1 VFPLAVRLY
10 GQGLGHVGRDLSLVY
25 GLDTLGAATGALLAG
40 FVLVPKAGLSA
51 STWLLGLAAA
61 GLGVLILTLK
71 GEARQPG
78 KREKTRKDTEP
89 PPAPAEPL
97 GSPVRLAALLA
108 TFFLTGSAALLLETG
123 WNRFF
128 SLLNGTDIYSTSTV
142 LAGFLGGIGL
152 GSLFMARWIDRI
164 RNPFAAVA
172 YLYAAIAL
180 SGMLVFRSGDF
191 FTRTYFKVFAW
202 SNGYYAFQLTIC
214 LLIGLIVILATL
226 AMGANFPLVARIAT
240 RAGAERGTSA
250 GRVFFVNTMGAVL
263 GALLAE
269 FVLLPT
275 WGFSGLMLAALGI
288 YGLAVLIFLAF
299 SPGRRRLLHAGAC
312 AVLLAGAVLLSPAVT
327 AFRMPYLALYYHGLR
342 DGSLKKYQEELRSLR
357 LVTQRQG
364 FYGQVSVVRFGPH
377 LLLKRNGKT
386 DASTGGRDNRTQI
399 LLGHLP
405 LLLHPHPRRVLTIGL
420 GGGFTLRALV
430 HHPAPV
436 QITAVEINPL
446 VVAVARDQ
454 FGIYN
459 DHAL

>member
-1 VFPLAVRLY
+1 SMKKNRSTANASPASASRPLLLLSTVFFTNLLSLSCQVLWLRKLSFLFGSTAAVLSTVLSVFLLGLALGALAAGHAADRSSRPWRLLALIEIGLGAYCALSLPIFTAGRSFFLAVFPADLAPLPAALAKLLIVLVTMLAPTLAIGAVFPLAVRLY

-71 GEARQPG
+71 VEARQPG

-152 GSLFMARWIDRI
+152 GSLFMAKWIDRI

-180 SGMLVFRSGDF
+180 SGM
-191 FTRTYFKVFAW
+191 
-202 SNGYYAFQLTIC
+202 
-214 LLIGLIVILATL
+214 
-226 AMGANFPLVARIAT
+226 
-240 RAGAERGTSA
+240 
-250 GRVFFVNTMGAVL
+250 
-263 GALLAE
+263 
-269 FVLLPT
+269 
-275 WGFSGLMLAALGI
+275 
-288 YGLAVLIFLAF
+288 
-299 SPGRRRLLHAGAC
+299 
-312 AVLLAGAVLLSPAVT
+312 
-327 AFRMPYLALYYHGLR
+327 
-342 DGSLKKYQEELRSLR
+342 
-357 LVTQRQG
+357 
-364 FYGQVSVVRFGPH
+364 
-377 LLLKRNGKT
+377 
-386 DASTGGRDNRTQI
+386 
-399 LLGHLP
+399 
-405 LLLHPHPRRVLTIGL
+405 
-420 GGGFTLRALV
+420 
-430 HHPAPV
+430 
-436 QITAVEINPL
+436 
-446 VVAVARDQ
+446 
-454 FGIYN
+454 
-459 DHAL
+459 